1 MKPPEWCSF
10 LVLLILLV
18 AAAQE
23 GYTDVLPA
31 PDVMKAAVEGLLT
44 RLLHH
49 RGRDF
54 TVEIEGVI
62 KEKDYFKVH
71 GEGVEG
77 RPVQV
82 WAGTGVAAALGVM
95 TYLKYLCNA
104 SVSWEANLVS
114 NLPDVWPEGT
124 IESQLLERYRYYSNP
139 CVFSYSYAFWSWEHW
154 EKEIDLMALMGINL
168 PLALDGQE
176 AIWREVYMDLGL
188 TEKELEEHFAGYAFL
203 AWGRMGNIERWGGP
217 LSIYWQ
223 EEKLKLQKRIVARM
237 REFGMFTVLPGFSG
251 HVPKGILRVFPTA
264 NVTRLSAWNH
274 FPEPYT
280 RTYFL
285 SPQDPLFEKIAGAF
299 MKKMTVEL
307 GSDHFYLV
315 DPFNEMSPVSS
326 DLTYLEGISQAIYG
340 TLKKG
345 DPEAVWV
352 TQGWMFFSDQGF
364 WKKPQAKAYLTAVPQ
379 GKMLILDLA
388 AEVYPQYERLES
400 YFGQPFIFCLLN
412 NYGGVRGIYGN
423 VNVLLKN
430 LADARQYPN
439 SSLIGTGM
447 TPEGIGSNY
456 VIFDLLSEMSWR
468 SHVRDIQEWAAQYS
482 RRRYGV
488 QNENLEDAW
497 KLLMSSIYNSSELHG
512 YHGKYTPLM
521 LRPRL
526 DPKTKMWYYLKDLVR
541 AWDLLIGT
549 VKERMSFQI
558 NQEPRLLNMILRPTE
573 ASFSSKIF
581 RVHCERND
589 AQRERE
595 ICRFVKKKNKK
606 RITPVY
612 TNVEMDGRVNLLQ
625 EETLKYDLVEVTREL
640 MQVAAADVIK
650 TLIRSY
656 RKRNIAAIQDTSN
669 QLQELISDLNILLGS
684 NSNYLLGSWVQ
695 NALNWSNDTQEHSLL
710 RGNSLYQ
717 ISLWGP
723 NGEILDYAVKQWNG
737 VMERYVGPRWSAFSE
752 ALLAAAKADV
762 AIDIAMFNTIVYETV
777 EKPFAED
784 QDTFYPSFP
793 VGDSVKLAVRMHE
806 KYRPLFTRRKLIK
819 QYMKLHAELEEPW
832 MRRGRLRLEA
842 GSSAA

>member
-10 LVLLILLV
+10 LVLPILLV
-18 AAAQE
+18 TASQE
-23 GYTDVLPA
+23 EYTDVLPT
-31 PDVMKAAVEGLLT
+31 PDVMKAAVESLLT

-54 TVEIEGVI
+54 TVEIEGLT
-62 KEKDYFKVH
+62 EGKDYFKVH

-77 RPVQV
+77 QPVRV

-104 SVSWEANLVS
+104 SVSWEANQLS

-124 IESQLLERYRYYSNP
+124 VESQLLDRYRYYSNP
-139 CVFSYSYAFWSWEHW
+139 CVFSYSYAFWSWERW

-168 PLALDGQE
+168 ALALNGEE
-176 AIWREVYMDLGL
+176 AIWREVYRDLGL

-203 AWGRMGNIERWGGP
+203 AWGRMGNLERWGGP

-237 REFGMFTVLPGFSG
+237 RELGMLTVLPGFSG

-264 NVTRLSAWNH
+264 NITRLHAWGH
-274 FPEPYT
+274 FSEPYT

-285 SPQDPLFEKIAGAF
+285 NPQDPLFEKIAEAF
-299 MKKMTVEL
+299 IKKITREL

-315 DPFNEMSPVSS
+315 DPFNEMNPVSS
-326 DLTYLEGISQAIYG
+326 DLTYLEGVSQAIYG
-340 TLKKG
+340 ALQKG

-352 TQGWMFFSDQGF
+352 TQGWMFYSDSGF
-364 WKKPQAKAYLTAVPQ
+364 WQKPQARAYLTAVPQ
-379 GKMLILDLA
+379 GKMLVLDLV
-388 AEVYPQYERLES
+388 AEVSPQYGRLES

-412 NYGGVRGIYGN
+412 NYGGVRGIFGN
-423 VNVLLKN
+423 ANVLLKN
-430 LADARQYPN
+430 LADARQFPN
-439 SSLIGTGM
+439 STLVGTGM

-468 SHVRDIQEWAAQYS
+468 SHMRDIREWAVQYS
-482 RRRYGV
+482 RRRYGI
-488 QNENLEDAW
+488 QDENLEDAW
-497 KLLMSSIYNSSELHG
+497 KLLMSSIYNCSEPVR

-526 DPKTKMWYYLKDLVR
+526 NPKTKMWYYLKDFVR

-549 VKERMSFQI
+549 AKEQMRRQN
-558 NQEPRLLNMILRPTE
+558 NQESRLVNTIMKPTE
-573 ASFSSKIF
+573 ASLRGRIIGVPCK
-581 RVHCERND
+581 RNED
-589 AQRERE
+589 QRESEMCKFLKKEYFKSLISTNGE
-595 ICRFVKKKNKK
+595 INRGVH
-606 RITPVY
+606 
-612 TNVEMDGRVNLLQ
+612 LLE

-640 MQVAAADVIK
+640 MQLAAVDVIK

-656 RKRNIAAIQDTSN
+656 RKRDITAIEDSSN
-669 QLQELISDLNILLGS
+669 QLQELISDMNMILGS

-695 NALNWSNDTQEHSLL
+695 SALNWSNDTQEHTLV
-710 RGNSLYQ
+710 RRNSLYQ

-737 VMERYVGPRWSAFSE
+737 VMERYVAPRWSAFSE
-752 ALLAAAKADV
+752 ALLKAVKSDV
-762 AIDIAMFNTIVYETV
+762 AVDMAKFKATVFEAV

-784 QDTFYPSFP
+784 LDTFYPSSP
-793 VGDSVKLAVRMHE
+793 IGDSVKLAVRMHE
-806 KYRPLFTRRKLIK
+806 KYRPLFTRRKLMK
-819 QYMKLHAELEEPW
+819 QYMKLRAEFEEPR
-832 MRRGRLRLEA
+832 MRRG
-842 GSSAA
+842 

>member
-10 LVLLILLV
+10 LVLPILLV
-18 AAAQE
+18 TTTQE
-23 GYTDVLPA
+23 VYTDVLPT
-31 PDVMKAAVEGLLT
+31 PDVMKGAVEGLLT

-54 TVEIEGVI
+54 TVEIGGVTG
-62 KEKDYFKVH
+62 EKDYFKVH

-82 WAGTGVAAALGVM
+82 RAGTGVAAALGVM

-104 SVSWEANLVS
+104 SVSWEANQLS

-124 IESQLLERYRYYSNP
+124 IESQLLDRYRYYSNP
-139 CVFSYSYAFWSWEHW
+139 CVFSYSYAFWSWERW

-168 PLALDGQE
+168 ALALDGEE
-176 AIWREVYMDLGL
+176 AIWREVYRDLGL

-237 REFGMFTVLPGFSG
+237 RELGMFTVLPAFSG

-264 NVTRLSAWNH
+264 NITRLPAWSH
-274 FPEPYT
+274 FSEPYT

-285 SPQDPLFEKIAGAF
+285 NPQDPLFEKITGAF
-299 MKKMTVEL
+299 IKKMTVEL

-315 DPFNEMSPVSS
+315 DPFNEMNPVSS
-326 DLTYLEGISQAIYG
+326 DLTYLEGVSQAIYG
-340 TLKKG
+340 ALKKG

-352 TQGWMFFSDQGF
+352 TQGWMFFSDRDF
-364 WKKPQAKAYLTAVPQ
+364 WQKPQAKAYLTAVPQ
-379 GKMLILDLA
+379 GKMLVLDLVS
-388 AEVYPQYERLES
+388 EDSPQYGRLES
-400 YFGQPFIFCLLN
+400 FFGQPFIFCLLN

-468 SHVRDIQEWAAQYS
+468 SHIRDVQEWAVQYS
-482 RRRYGV
+482 RRRYSV
-488 QNENLEDAW
+488 QDENLEDAW
-497 KLLMSSIYNSSELHG
+497 KLLMSSIYNSSG
-512 YHGKYTPLM
+512 PIRYHGTYTPLM

-526 DPKTKMWYYLKDLVR
+526 NPKTKMWYYLKDLVR

-549 VKERMSFQI
+549 TKEQMTYQNS
-558 NQEPRLLNMILRPTE
+558 QEPRLLNMIMNPTE
-573 ASFSSKIF
+573 ASFKGKIF
-581 RVHCERND
+581 RVYCGRNEV
-589 AQRERE
+589 QREGKM
-595 ICRFVKKKNKK
+595 CRFLKKKNKK
-606 RITPVY
+606 RMIN
-612 TNVEMDGRVNLLQ
+612 TNVEINGGVHLLE
-625 EETLKYDLVEVTREL
+625 EETWKYDLVEVTREL
-640 MQVAAADVIK
+640 MQVSIDMS
-650 TLIRSY
+650 LY
-656 RKRNIAAIQDTSN
+656 CAIPKLVCSMIVHET
-669 QLQELISDLNILLGS
+669 

-695 NALNWSNDTQEHSLL
+695 SALNWSNDTQEHSLL
-710 RGNSLYQ
+710 RRNSLYQ

-752 ALLAAAKADV
+752 ALLSAAKTGV
-762 AIDIAMFNTIVYETV
+762 ALDMAKFKASVFEAV

-784 QDTFYPSFP
+784 LDTFYPSSP
-793 VGDSVKLAVRMHE
+793 IGDSVKLAVRMHE
-806 KYRPLFTRRKLIK
+806 KYRPLFTQRKLMK
-819 QYMKLHAELEEPW
+819 QYMKLREELEEPR
-832 MRRGRLRLEA
+832 MRV
-842 GSSAA
+842 